1 MESVKLSVLD
11 VGLIR
16 TNQSAANAFSSMIS
30 LAQHAEKLGYHR
42 YWLGEHHN
50 VAGVVA
56 SQTGWVNITMLPEL
70 SRVKRPSLL
79 LRSAHIPRKS
89 ASVACQDPIHSPGS
103 ARRIGSQRRRAR
115 WLAAPAVSR

>member
-50 VAGVVA
+50 LAGVVA
-56 SQTGWVNITMLPEL
+56 SQTAVFAPAVG
-70 SRVKRPSLL
+70 
-79 LRSAHIPRKS
+79 A
-89 ASVACQDPIHSPGS
+89 VALTSGGSPGS
-103 ARRIGSQRRRAR
+103 MPIQQ
-115 WLAAPAVSR
+115 LALPFLYG